1 MILVKKKG
9 KEGGGGGFSRRTTL
23 VGRRLSSVTSANRR
37 LENAADVSIN
47 PLIPQDRRRREAV
60 EEEEEEEVGLSLS
73 SSASWGDVVTSPLAS
88 RSSAIFSAEGMT
100 RREAMVCASTRTR
113 SHIGR
118 LLINVVVAV
127 SARLLRVVLGLCWG
141 RRRGRGRG

>member
-47 PLIPQDRRRREAV
+47 PLIPRDRRRREAV

-100 RREAMVCASTRTR
+100 RREAMVCACACACTRTR
-113 SHIGR
+113 LHIGR

-127 SARLLRVVLGLCWG
+127 SARLLRVVLGLC
-141 RRRGRGRG
+141 

>member
-47 PLIPQDRRRREAV
+47 PLIPRDRRRREAV

-100 RREAMVCASTRTR
+100 RRGGDGVCVHTHTLAHRPFA
-113 SHIGR
+113 
-118 LLINVVVAV
+118 N
-127 SARLLRVVLGLCWG
+127 
-141 RRRGRGRG
+141 